1 MSSSS
6 TDAADAMAGVKKEL
20 RKQIAAVLKAT
31 EAAEIALQSQQL
43 AERICAL
50 PEFRNAKAL
59 SVYLDMPKEA
69 ATSGLLAAAFEAGKK
84 VYVPKI
90 TGRSAEDLKMVQALS
105 VNDINVFPKDK
116 WQIPDPPLTSPSG
129 DAREDP
135 IEGLDL
141 ELVLMPGVAFDR
153 SGGRLGH
160 GKGYY
165 GRLLSASTG
174 RGVREEQHA
183 AANDDRK
190 NTCVALCAG
199 LAAVWK
205 WLTMRVH
212 VLEKGLCLSPQLV
225 DQVPLSPH
233 DKMLD
238 IIVTP
243 EEVILTPAAR
253 VVFIWQFDPMGKRGV
268 LYLLCVALLVAVAAA
283 QDLYEM
289 LGVSASATPAQMK
302 KAYRKLSLKYHPDK
316 QTEETREAVKE
327 KFVKVTNAYRVLSDP
342 ARREKYDLYGIADEQ
357 EFKNFDDA
365 LRFSHEGVEDSLLNW
380 LGLVAILA
388 IGIVPIVI
396 MQRNRTKPL
405 KKRREALRSLSRNRL
420 TATSTNNFKQDFT
433 AKRRQYVN
441 NPGLVNQ

>member
-1 MSSSS
+1 MSSS
-6 TDAADAMAGVKKEL
+6 TNTADAMAGVKKEL
-20 RKQIAAVLKAT
+20 RKQIAAVLKVT

-59 SVYLDMPKEA
+59 SVYLEMPKEA

-90 TGRSAEDLKMVQALS
+90 TGRGAEDLKMVQALS
-105 VNDINVFPKDK
+105 MNDINVFPKDK

-165 GRLLSASTG
+165 DSFLRRLGEAYTKS
-174 RGVREEQHA
+174 
-183 AANDDRK
+183 
-190 NTCVALCAG
+190 NTPLPTTI
-199 LAAVWK
+199 
-205 WLTMRVH
+205 LTMRVH

-243 EEVILTPAAR
+243 EEVILSILSRGDSALAAR
-253 VVFIWQFDPMGKRGV
+253 IVFIWQFDPMGKRGV

-357 EFKNFDDA
+357 EFKNFDEA

>member
-1 MSSSS
+1 
-6 TDAADAMAGVKKEL
+6 MAGVKKEL

-31 EAAEIALQSQQL
+31 EAAEVALQSQQL
-43 AERICAL
+43 TERIYAL
-50 PEFRNAKAL
+50 PEFRNAKVL
-59 SVYLDMPKEA
+59 SVYLEMPKEA
-69 ATSGLLAAAFEAGKK
+69 ATRGLLTAAFEAGKK

-90 TGRSAEDLKMVQALS
+90 TGRGAEDLKMVQALS
-105 VNDINVFPKDK
+105 MNDINTFPKDK
-116 WQIPDPPLTSPSG
+116 WQIPDPPLTSASG

-135 IEGLDL
+135 IAALDL

-165 GRLLSASTG
+165 DSFLRRLGEAYAKSGKPLPT
-174 RGVREEQHA
+174 
-183 AANDDRK
+183 
-190 NTCVALCAG
+190 TI
-199 LAAVWK
+199 
-205 WLTMRVH
+205 
-212 VLEKGLCLSPQLV
+212 GLCLSCQLV

-243 EEVILTPAAR
+243 EEVVTQRWPRIVL
-253 VVFIWQFDPMGKRGV
+253 IWQFDPMGKHGV
-268 LYLLCVALLVAVAAA
+268 LYLLCVVLLVAVAAA
-283 QDLYEM
+283 QDLYEV

-316 QTEETREAVKE
+316 QTGETREAVKE
-327 KFVKVTNAYRVLSDP
+327 QFVKVTNAYRVLSDP

-357 EFKNFDDA
+357 EFKNFDEA

-405 KKRREALRSLSRNRL
+405 KKRRP
-420 TATSTNNFKQDFT
+420 
-433 AKRRQYVN
+433 AKPVKK
-441 NPGLVNQ
+441 